1 VKGNA
6 SGTGSGSKTLPST
19 NSSPVHAVPPPPH
32 TGKGGGRG
40 APNGSES
47 NEPIASAIV
56 KYNYQAQQLDELS
69 LVKGSRVMILEKSG
83 DGWWRGQYGNKVGWF
98 PSNYTQEEIDDPHTY
113 CMAENVLDV
122 MVALYNF
129 KAQSDTELS
138 FSKGD
143 RLEVLDR
150 PASDPEWFKAR
161 NQMGQV
167 GLVPSNYLLELSQ
180 YLTQDVGGGKAG
192 SEGPSTNGTRTTNG
206 NGAVPNPPNEEV
218 AGKPWYFGPIS
229 RGDCDI
235 IMAEKGQDG
244 DFLVRDSESNT
255 GDFSVSLKAPGR
267 NKHFRVH
274 VEAGMYCIGQR
285 KFVSLQQLV
294 DHYQRAPIYTS
305 QKGEKLFLI
314 KPLTK

>member
-1 VKGNA
+1 
-6 SGTGSGSKTLPST
+6 
-19 NSSPVHAVPPPPH
+19 
-32 TGKGGGRG
+32 
-40 APNGSES
+40 
-47 NEPIASAIV
+47 
-56 KYNYQAQQLDELS
+56 
-69 LVKGSRVMILEKSG
+69 
-83 DGWWRGQYGNKVGWF
+83 
-98 PSNYTQEEIDDPHTY
+98 
-113 CMAENVLDV
+113 
-122 MVALYNF
+122 
-129 KAQSDTELS
+129 LS

-167 GLVPSNYLLELSQ
+167 GLVPSNYLQELSQ
-180 YLTQDVGGGKAG
+180 FLTQDVGGRNG
-192 SEGPSTNGTRTTNG
+192 SEGPATNGRATNG
-206 NGAVPNPPNEEV
+206 NGAPSEEIQ
-218 AGKPWYFGPIS
+218 GKSWYYGPIS
-229 RGDCDI
+229 RGECDA
-235 IMAEKGQDG
+235 IMDQKGQDG
-244 DFLVRDSESNT
+244 DFLVRDSESTT

-314 KPLTK
+314 KPLAK